1 MSRHKARRR
10 YVACVVVP
18 EFLLGDMKRDL
29 ARDLAEIRRAWS
41 KRKERVSS
49 MRRRPTEADIER
61 SMRAAEEAARRMA
74 ARRRPRARV

>member
-1 MSRHKARRR
+1 VSRHKARRR

-41 KRKERVSS
+41 KRKERVS
-49 MRRRPTEADIER
+49 RH
-61 SMRAAEEAARRMA
+61 EAATY
-74 ARRRPRARV
+74 